1 MFVLISRQ
9 NPLEYLWIVKTSC
22 WFSGKLTNFLKP
34 LDSAFF
40 RFSIVKFNNGKIKL
54 KSKTLDREL
63 KEIYDLVIKATDR
76 GKPISLSSRA
86 KVKIIVDDIND
97 NDPIFS
103 QTEYIRNLP
112 ESIAVG
118 TFVLQVR
125 RFLYL
130 KVTEIIFRTVFSQKF
145 Y

>member
-1 MFVLISRQ
+1 M
-9 NPLEYLWIVKTSC
+9 
-22 WFSGKLTNFLKP
+22 
-34 LDSAFF
+34 
-40 RFSIVKFNNGKIKL
+40 
-54 KSKTLDREL
+54 

-103 QTEYIRNLP
+103 QTEYTRYLP

-125 RFLYL
+125 CFLYL
-130 KVTEIIFRTVFSQKF
+130 QVTEIIFRTVFSQKF